1 MYIIKKGTFKW
12 KSNMYT
18 KRFFKNCTALEEI
31 QIDTMDEITDVG
43 MDAFTGTPWEQKK
56 LEENENHMFVLNDIL
71 VRYLL
76 DTYYAGDEEETYD
89 DNNIREIIY
98 SYTEPQNTIMEEV
111 VVPENVTK
119 IAPKAFYGAYS
130 VKNITFPKGIKEV
143 GEAAFDYT
151 KWLEEYLEEEHYLII
166 NKHLVKIW
174 N

>member
-1 MYIIKKGTFKW
+1 
-12 KSNMYT
+12 MYT